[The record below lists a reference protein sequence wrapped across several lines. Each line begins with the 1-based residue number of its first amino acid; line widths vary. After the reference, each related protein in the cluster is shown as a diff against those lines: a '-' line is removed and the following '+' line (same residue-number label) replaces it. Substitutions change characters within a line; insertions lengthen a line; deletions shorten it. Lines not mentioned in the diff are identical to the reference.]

1 MLRGIRS
8 TITLIFLCA
17 LLAGAAF
24 WGWDAAMKPL
34 PQAEDLPLCED
45 EPVEV
50 GQKVYPDQ
58 VTVSVFNASSRTGLA
73 GRTAQLFLDEGFAEG
88 QDGNAPRGTTV
99 TYAQIWTSDPS
110 SPAVRLVK
118 SFLGPRATV
127 VEGEQLGLGV
137 VVVVGEGFEKL
148 VRGKKSAT
156 TKQAG
161 FICSPAGSADEQPV
175 P

>member
-24 WGWDAAMKPL
+24 WGWDAATEPL
-34 PQAEDLPLCED
+34 PEADDLPLCED
-45 EPVEV
+45 EPVET

-58 VTVSVFNASSRTGLA
+58 VTVSVYNASSRTGLA
-73 GRTAQLFLDEGFAEG
+73 SRTAQLFLDEGFAAG

-99 TYAQIWTSDPS
+99 TYAQIWTSDPM

-127 VEGEQLGLGV
+127 VEGE
-137 VVVVGEGFEKL
+137 GFEEL
-148 VRGKKSAT
+148 VRGKKWASA
-156 TKQAG
+156 KQAG
-161 FICSPAGSADEQPV
+161 FICSPPGSSDE
-175 P
+175 